1 MKKIS
6 SAFLVFLLLFTM
18 ACLSGC
24 GGNKSS
30 IVGTW
35 QIVDEKMVTE
45 YGIGMQFTEDGKLR
59 YGLTKENLSEIAGK
73 EVAEGLDALMS
84 IEYKVKSNTE
94 MEITISAIFGLAK
107 ESSTVTYELN
117 GDTLTFDGT
126 KYVRVK

>member
-1 MKKIS
+1 
-6 SAFLVFLLLFTM
+6 M
-18 ACLSGC
+18 ACLNGC
-24 GGNKSS
+24 GGNKSN

-59 YGLTKENLSEIAGK
+59 YGLTKENLSEIDGK